1 MDMQTKPIVATL
13 ALALGI
19 STALAAPIGMRAPVG
34 TQAPATRSLAPAA
47 APGTAAAPT
56 PAALRADLVVE
67 NNGVYIGGRLATFGG
82 TTGIVSTAMAQPAP
96 AQRGR
101 ERVPSCSFS
110 GSFTIG
116 NAGGGPA
123 GAVDVYTW
131 LEQPQG
137 PQVGKISNQGYG
149 NPALA
154 PGGRQ
159 TWSFGFTVA
168 QGSYVLHLVI
178 DPKHLNKQNA
188 VNLKASCGYGG
199 ISQMRAPAALAPAH
213 LSGGVAPSG
222 GIGIARTGMRSFRLV
237 EGVAGESG
245 DLAHRGWIELLSA
258 SWRNEGP
265 DGSRAGCQRIR
276 FVGAKLVDKSSPQLA
291 GLAVSG
297 RPTAI
302 TVDGPGG
309 RRTLQRA
316 MITSVTPS
324 GGGNR
329 PQESLS
335 ATGSS
340 CR

>member
-1 MDMQTKPIVATL
+1 MKTTL
-13 ALALGI
+13 IISMLVRCGLALGLGL
-19 STALAAPIGMRAPVG
+19 SAAAAVAAPIGTR
-34 TQAPATRSLAPAA
+34 APATRSLAPAA
-47 APGTAAAPT
+47 APGSAAAPT
-56 PAALRADLVVE
+56 PAALRADLEVE
-67 NNGVYIGGRLATFGG
+67 NNAVTIGGRSVTFGT
-82 TTGIVSTAMAQPAP
+82 TTGIVSTAMAQPTP

-101 ERVPSCSFS
+101 ERVPSCSFN
-110 GSFTIG
+110 GSFTIR

-123 GAVDVYTW
+123 PAVDVYTW

-137 PQVGKISNQGYG
+137 PQVGKIADQGYG

-199 ISQMRAPAALAPAH
+199 ISQMRAPAALAPVQGA
-213 LSGGVAPSG
+213 GGVAPSG
-222 GIGIARTGMRSFRLV
+222 GIGIARTGMRSFMQV
-237 EGVAGESG
+237 EGVTGESN

-258 SWRNEGP
+258 SWRDEGP

-276 FVGAKLVDKSSPQLA
+276 FAAAKLVDKSSAQLA

-324 GGGNR
+324 GGGER
-329 PQESLS
+329 PQESVS
-335 ATGSS
+335 ATGSY
-340 CR
+340 CP